1 LFLLRGQFSIDFYT
15 GHPVLNYRLRNI
27 LCAVVMSSTCLMP
40 SLASAG
46 GISLGGTRVIYPA
59 GQKQVSMSVRN
70 TSDQA
75 SFMVQSWVEQSNG
88 QKSQDF
94 VVTPPIYVSGPG
106 NENTLRLMYIGKPLP
121 QDRES
126 LYYFNTKSIPSIDKQ
141 AMENKNILLLAAI
154 TRIKLFV
161 RPAGLKPDVAKA
173 PEALTFTRIN
183 GQLRIDNP
191 TPYHITLAKMKVGS
205 QTLPDSMVSPKG
217 SLSLPLAVSAGKTI
231 AFRTIND
238 FGAATPEVRADIK

>member
-1 LFLLRGQFSIDFYT
+1 MF
-15 GHPVLNYRLRNI
+15 NYHLRNI
-27 LCAVVMSSTCLMP
+27 LCAVVMSTSCLIP

-46 GISLGGTRVIYPA
+46 GITLGGTRVIYPA
-59 GQKQVSMSVRN
+59 GQKQVTMSVRN
-70 TSDQA
+70 TADRA
-75 SFMVQSWVEQSNG
+75 SFMVQSWVEQPDG

-106 NENTLRLMYIGKPLP
+106 NENTLRLMYVGKPIR
-121 QDRES
+121 QDQES
-126 LYYFNTKSIPSIDKQ
+126 LYYFNTKSIPSMDKKEI
-141 AMENKNILLLAAI
+141 ENKNILMLAAI

-173 PEALTFTRIN
+173 PESLTFSGIN

-191 TPYHITLAKMKVGS
+191 TPYHITLAKMKVGN

-217 SLSLPLAVSAGKTI
+217 TLSLPLVASAGKSIT
-231 AFRTIND
+231 FRTIND
-238 FGAATPEVRADIK
+238 FGAATPEMRAEIK